1 MDKHTPF
8 AAALVAALGLF
19 TTPAAAQN
27 PPQAGGAPPPA
38 AAPAPNPA
46 PPAAGGATS
55 GSVAEDQRIAFVDL
69 QRALNEVEDGKAA
82 KASLE
87 SEFKQKQ
94 KILEEKKTDFDK
106 ARQDFEKQAVVM
118 SEDARRDRQA
128 DLERKQ
134 FELQQLLMQLQK
146 EFSEREGNLTRGI
159 FDKMSAVVREIAEQD
174 GITLVLRADT
184 VVYAAQSL
192 DITNDLVR
200 KYNARHKPGAG
211 GKPSA
216 AGKPSASADKKG
228 APDKKGGKKK

>member
-1 MDKHTPF
+1 MDKHTPL

-19 TTPAAAQN
+19 AAPAAAQN
-27 PPQAGGAPPPA
+27 PPPGGAPPPA

-46 PPAAGGATS
+46 PPAAAAASSGA
-55 GSVAEDQRIAFVDL
+55 VAEDQRIAFVDL

-94 KILEEKKTDFDK
+94 KILEEKKTEFDK
-106 ARQDFEKQAVVM
+106 ARQEFEKQAVVM
-118 SEDARRDRQA
+118 SEDARRDRQS
-128 DLERKQ
+128 DLERRQ

-146 EFSEREGNLTRGI
+146 EFSEREANLTRGI

-200 KYNARHKPGAG
+200 KYNARHKPGA
-211 GKPSA
+211 
-216 AGKPSASADKKG
+216 AGKPSASAEKKG